1 MPSEI
6 YLAELLSN
14 NRSDPLT
21 CHPQENS
28 SYAARLLGWESR
40 ERRFPRPDRRR
51 HSANPLNIH
60 KEMA

>member
-14 NRSDPLT
+14 NRSAT

-28 SYAARLLGWESR
+28 SYAERLSGWESR
-40 ERRFPRPDRRR
+40 ERRFPCPDLRR
-51 HSANPLNIH
+51 HSGNPLKIH

>member
-6 YLAELLSN
+6 HLAELLSN
-14 NRSDPLT
+14 NRSANLLSARDA
-21 CHPQENS
+21 
-28 SYAARLLGWESR
+28 SYTERLPGWESR

-51 HSANPLNIH
+51 HSGNPLNIH

>member
-14 NRSDPLT
+14 NRFANLSSARKSLYAEPLSD
-21 CHPQENS
+21 
-28 SYAARLLGWESR
+28 WESR
-40 ERRFPRPDRRR
+40 ERQSPRPDRRR
-51 HSANPLNIH
+51 HSGNPLNIH